1 MSPQQTKAKTTD
13 YSLPE
18 VESRE
23 EVKRSTL
30 SLSIPQPHPYCFRSP
45 LGKAD
50 WREEIIY
57 FIMTDRF
64 FKGGHSPLPRIDCN
78 DLYKFQGGNVEGIIE
93 KLEYLASLN
102 ISAIWLT
109 PLMKN
114 QPEFFGSEGY
124 HGYWP
129 IDFRSCDDR
138 FGTMVK
144 VKELV
149 SKAASLG
156 LRIIL
161 DIPLNHVA
169 WDHPW
174 TKDPDKKSWFHDFGP
189 LTEGAEGEELE
200 LACLHGLP
208 DLAQENP
215 LVADELISVCKW
227 WIEETGASGLRLDA
241 VKHVPRAF
249 WKRVE
254 KEVVEFAGPDFLLL
268 GEYYDGDPGKLA
280 PHQEDGMLSLLDFP
294 LFFTSQAVFKNDH
307 SMRDLARCIEYTNS
321 LYPRPE
327 LMGGFLDN
335 HDTDRFANGAEADPV
350 IIEKLKLA
358 LTFLLT
364 TNRVPVIY
372 YGTEV
377 AMEGR
382 QEKYPEWGPENR
394 QTMEWGKN
402 PELAD
407 YFKRVAA
414 IRLEEVALCRGGNF
428 EMWQDDLVYA
438 FLRKHEDEEVI
449 VVLNNGYESST
460 RRMPLRAESN
470 LPDGTLLVDLIFQES
485 TCEVVDGWV
494 VVTCGPKAALIL
506 KPRGKG
512 REV

>member
-1 MSPQQTKAKTTD
+1 MPIQHPETLHYALRDPEGPSSPVSRDQTNIA
-13 YSLPE
+13 
-18 VESRE
+18 V
-23 EVKRSTL
+23 
-30 SLSIPQPHPYCFRSP
+30 IPQSHPYCVRDP

-50 WREEIIY
+50 WRREIIY
-57 FIMTDRF
+57 FLMTDRF
-64 FKGGHSPLPRIDCN
+64 HKGGVTALPKIDCN
-78 DLYKFQGGNVEGIIE
+78 DLYRFQGGDVAGIIE

-129 IDFRSCDDR
+129 IDFRSCDEH
-138 FGTMVK
+138 FGNMQV

-149 SKAASLG
+149 GKATSLG

-169 WDHPW
+169 WEHPW
-174 TKDPDKKSWFHDFGP
+174 TKDPAKRDWFHDFGP
-189 LTEGAEGEELE
+189 LREGAEGEELE

-215 LVADELISVCKW
+215 EVADELISVCKW

-254 KEVVEFAGPDFLLL
+254 REVIEFAGPDFLLL
-268 GEYYDGDPGKLA
+268 GEYYDGDPGKLV
-280 PHQEDGMLSLLDFP
+280 PHQQDGMLSLLDFP
-294 LFFTSQAVFKNDH
+294 LFFTSQAVFKHDH
-307 SMRDLARCIEYTNS
+307 SMRDLARCVAYTNS
-321 LYPRPE
+321 LYPHPE

-335 HDTDRFANGAEADPV
+335 HDTDRFATGAEENPLILD
-350 IIEKLKLA
+350 KLRLA

-364 TNRVPVIY
+364 TNRVPVVY

-377 AMEGR
+377 GMEGR

-394 QTMEWGKN
+394 QTMRWGKN
-402 PELAD
+402 EGLTE
-407 YFKRVAA
+407 YFRRMAR
-414 IRLEEVALCRGGNF
+414 IRLSEDALCYGVNL

-438 FLRKHEDEEVI
+438 YVRKHEQEELIVI
-449 VVLNNGYESST
+449 LNNGYEAST
-460 RRMPLRAESN
+460 RRMPLRGESC
-470 LPDGTLLVDLIFQES
+470 LTDGTVLVDLITLDSHCIIEH
-485 TCEVVDGWV
+485 GWV
-494 VVTCGPKAALIL
+494 EVTCPAKGAVIL
-506 KPRGKG
+506 KAQTRS
-512 REV
+512 